1 MSSIVMWPAEDEL
14 AARQATGA
22 AATTSCR
29 QGDKGAE
36 GQQPGARVRRRS
48 SDMEE
53 ERIREAA
60 WRWRFG
66 RRWCAEQ
73 VSRSRLHLKLKG

>member
-1 MSSIVMWPAEDEL
+1 MWAAEDEL

-29 QGDKGAE
+29 QGDEAAE
-36 GQQPGARVRRRS
+36 GQPPGARVRRRS
-48 SDMEE
+48 SDLEE

-73 VSRSRLHLKLKG
+73 VSNSRLYMQLEGWLR